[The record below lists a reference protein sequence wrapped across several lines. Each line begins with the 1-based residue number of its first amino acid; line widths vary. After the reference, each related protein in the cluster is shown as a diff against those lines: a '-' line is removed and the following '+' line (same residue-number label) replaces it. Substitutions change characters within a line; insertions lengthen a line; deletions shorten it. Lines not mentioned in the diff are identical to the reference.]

1 METVRFI
8 PILLSH
14 AQINNRNFTLDLV
27 GKGYRE
33 NYLKKLVKK
42 LDLVGQVNFHGQVED
57 TDSFYKA
64 SDIFILSSHFEGFP
78 NVILEAM
85 KFGLPVISTDC
96 KSGPREIF
104 KIQEEFT
111 FSKIILTD
119 YGVLI
124 KENDIDSMVKA
135 INNMTS
141 APMIYSNISK
151 KALIRV
157 RDFEENQS
165 LEKLNTLLG
174 FDEEV

>member
-1 METVRFI
+1 
-8 PILLSH
+8 
-14 AQINNRNFTLDLV
+14 
-27 GKGYRE
+27 
-33 NYLKKLVKK
+33 
-42 LDLVGQVNFHGQVED
+42 
-57 TDSFYKA
+57 
-64 SDIFILSSHFEGFP
+64 
-78 NVILEAM
+78 M

-104 KIQEEFT
+104 EILEEVT

-151 KALIRV
+151 KGI
-157 RDFEENQS
+157 DKS
-165 LEKLNTLLG
+165 P
-174 FDEEV
+174 